1 MSTMRATDRQTL
13 NPPLHVPR
21 MLFPTRPVR
30 PLRSLTRRVGLSIGI
45 WLLVAIITWLGR
57 DGYRDV
63 DGSDVT
69 MLDAIYYASV
79 SVTTTGYGDITPVSS
94 AARLITSIVV
104 TPARILF
111 LIILVGTT
119 IEVLT
124 ERFRESLAVSSW
136 RKRVQDHL
144 IVVGYGTKGRGAV
157 DSMIAN
163 GVVSPADIVAIDT
176 DARVLEGARAAGITV
191 IVGDGTRTE
200 VLHQAL
206 VARARAIVVT
216 CRTDDTATLATLT
229 ARELN
234 PTAIITAAVRETENA
249 HLLEQSGA
257 NTVIVSSEASGR
269 MLGLATSHPDA
280 VAVLEDLLVAG
291 RGLELAERPA
301 ETTELGGP
309 PHRNGGTLPVAIV
322 RRGER
327 IAFDDGR
334 FSILEAG
341 DVIVSLHSDTE

>member
-45 WLLVAIITWLGR
+45 WLLVAVITWLGR

-63 DGSDVT
+63 DGSHVT
-69 MLDAIYYASV
+69 MLGAIYYASV

-94 AARLITSIVV
+94 TARLITSIVV

-176 DARVLEGARAAGITV
+176 DARVLE
-191 IVGDGTRTE
+191 
-200 VLHQAL
+200 
-206 VARARAIVVT
+206 
-216 CRTDDTATLATLT
+216 
-229 ARELN
+229 
-234 PTAIITAAVRETENA
+234 
-249 HLLEQSGA
+249 
-257 NTVIVSSEASGR
+257 
-269 MLGLATSHPDA
+269 
-280 VAVLEDLLVAG
+280 DLLVAG

-309 PHRNGGTLPVAIV
+309 PHRNGGGTLPVAIV

-327 IAFDDGR
+327 IAFDDAR

-341 DVIVSLHSDTE
+341 DVIVSLHTDTE

>member
-1 MSTMRATDRQTL
+1 MSTMRATERQTL
-13 NPPLHVPR
+13 NPPLHAPR

-30 PLRSLTRRVGLSIGI
+30 PLRSLTRRVGLAIGI
-45 WLLVAIITWLGR
+45 WLMVAVITWLGR
-57 DGYRDV
+57 DGYRDI

-94 AARLITSIVV
+94 TARIVTSIVV

-111 LIILVGTT
+111 LIVLVGTT

-124 ERFRESLAVSSW
+124 ERFRESLAVSRW

-157 DSMIAN
+157 DSMVAN

-176 DARVLEGARAAGITV
+176 DARVLDGARAAGITV

-200 VLHQAL
+200 VLRQAL
-206 VARARAIVVT
+206 VERARAIVVT

-234 PTAIITAAVRETENA
+234 PTAVITAAVRETENA

-291 RGLELAERPA
+291 RGLELSERPA
-301 ETTELGGP
+301 VTTELGGAP
-309 PHRNGGTLPVAIV
+309 IRNGGSLPVAIV

-327 IAFDDGR
+327 IAFDDER
-334 FSILEAG
+334 FSTLEAG
-341 DVIVSLHSDTE
+341 DVIVSLHSETE